1 MKKSVSIEFYQSG
14 NSSICF
20 LCLSLAKI
28 DLRKIGMHAGFD
40 EELSISPSKKLK
52 FTPVSPS
59 LPEEE
64 LVELKKDFETGDV
77 IYVRKADGTNYR
89 FVLK

>member
-28 DLRKIGMHAGFD
+28 DLRKIGMHAG
-40 EELSISPSKKLK
+40 S
-52 FTPVSPS
+52 
-59 LPEEE
+59 EEE